1 MDISEKKTNIIINPR
16 KEQLMKESIKNLL
29 QLELQQLKEA
39 TKKKRLDAVGKEDKD
54 IDNDGDHDK
63 SDKYLLNR
71 RKTVA
76 KAMGKKTHICA
87 SYVEHA
93 EYGICQ
99 TIPTQHD
106 LIELAEPDAEGN
118 THYVSHYDIVDG
130 EGYIYEGVSVEELD
144 ILIAEG
150 HDH

>member
-1 MDISEKKTNIIINPR
+1 MRLTEKKTAITINPK
-16 KEQLMKESIKNLL
+16 KEQLMKESIKKLL
-29 QLELQQLKEA
+29 QFEIAELKEA
-39 TKKKRLDAVGKEDKD
+39 AKRKRLDAVGKEDKD

-71 RKTVA
+71 RKTIA
-76 KAMGKKTHICA
+76 QKMGKKTHICA

-106 LIELAEPDAEGN
+106 LIELAEPDADGN
-118 THYVSHYDIVDG
+118 THYVSQYTICDG
-130 EGYIYEGVSVEELD
+130 EGNIYEDVSVEELD

-150 HDH
+150 HNH